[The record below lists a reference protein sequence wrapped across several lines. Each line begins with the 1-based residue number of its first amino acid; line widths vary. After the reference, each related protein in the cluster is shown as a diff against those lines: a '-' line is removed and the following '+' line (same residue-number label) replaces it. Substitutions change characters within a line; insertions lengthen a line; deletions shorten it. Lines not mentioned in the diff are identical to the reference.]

1 MRRTLDFEF
10 FTERVRK
17 LIAGEVE
24 GEMSDVI
31 LMVKL
36 NFTPTNWKAW
46 KSKLIEWFSLKKY
59 EATIRESGKKVQYRI
74 VYIKTDKT
82 WKLITDD

>member
-1 MRRTLDFEF
+1 LRRTLDFEF

-36 NFTPTNWKAW
+36 KFTPPSWKIWKA
-46 KSKLIEWFSLKKY
+46 KLIEWFSLKRY
-59 EATIRESGKKVQYRI
+59 TGTIKGSGEKVQYKI
-74 VYIKTDKT
+74 VYIKTAKT
-82 WKLITDD
+82 WNVIISD

>member
-1 MRRTLDFEF
+1 LRRTKDFEHWA
-10 FTERVRK
+10 EYARR
-17 LIAGEVE
+17 LIADEVKI
-24 GEMSDVI
+24 SDVI

-82 WKLITDD
+82 WNLITDD